1 LVKSKWFSPIKKFP
15 IENNTGDD
23 LLLDFKTLANNCLAY
38 LIDDGFQFDI
48 YRAENHL
55 SVQSGTFKF
64 SLSKLVGGKY
74 VYYKWQDIKD
84 DFIPFVQL
92 VKEKFIISNAYLIR
106 YKERDDVSDTDKRK
120 RLYNSE
126 IESIDFVIKGY
137 KES

>member
-1 LVKSKWFSPIKKFP
+1 MIFY
-15 IENNTGDD
+15 
-23 LLLDFKTLANNCLAY
+23 LLQDFKTLANNCLAY

-74 VYYKWQDIKD
+74 IKD